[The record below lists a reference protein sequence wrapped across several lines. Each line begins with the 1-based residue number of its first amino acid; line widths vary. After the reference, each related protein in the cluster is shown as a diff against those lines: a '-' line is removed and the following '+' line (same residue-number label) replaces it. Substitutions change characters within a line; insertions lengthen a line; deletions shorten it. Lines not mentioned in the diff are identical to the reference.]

1 MQKIAAVHK
10 FGFVRVQHAVFVD
23 SVRHT
28 DPAPALQNEVMERP
42 LAPTRRLR
50 LPAASTP
57 PFDSERT
64 RSPSPAFFTLNLWS
78 FL

>member
-50 LPAASTP
+50 FGKHP